1 MSYIF
6 IDESGDL
13 GDKGSKYF
21 VLAAILVEDKKVLE
35 KLIKKTR
42 KNYKKDI
49 GQSNEIKGF
58 NTPPKIKKSILN
70 KLNKKNYMAFILIF
84 DKKYKYKFD
93 FDCDN
98 NKLYDIISSHLAKII
113 DINDPTYIFIDK
125 TKNKKDKQEIF
136 NELFKSSLNNSNNF
150 PVFIDHVDSK
160 KFKGIQVADLISWSI
175 FQYVENNNEEYYNLI
190 ENKVIK
196 KVFED

>member
-1 MSYIF
+1 
-6 IDESGDL
+6 
-13 GDKGSKYF
+13 
-21 VLAAILVEDKKVLE
+21 
-35 KLIKKTR
+35 
-42 KNYKKDI
+42 
-49 GQSNEIKGF
+49 
-58 NTPPKIKKSILN
+58 
-70 KLNKKNYMAFILIF
+70 MAFILIF

-98 NKLYDIISSHLAKII
+98 NKLYDIIYISLAKII
-113 DINDPTYIFIDK
+113 DITEPTYIFIDK

-150 PVFIDHVDSK
+150 PVFINHVDSK

-175 FQYVENNNEEYYNLI
+175 FQYVENNNEEYCNLI
-190 ENKVIK
+190 GNKVIK

>member
-1 MSYIF
+1 MLSLNKHQ
-6 IDESGDL
+6 D
-13 GDKGSKYF
+13 
-21 VLAAILVEDKKVLE
+21 
-35 KLIKKTR
+35 
-42 KNYKKDI
+42 
-49 GQSNEIKGF
+49 
-58 NTPPKIKKSILN
+58 KIKASFIL
-70 KLNKKNYMAFILIF
+70 LVVSAVLLVIAAFIEANLTIPIARFFLSFFGIQIWFSFLIICFLQF
-84 DKKYKYKFD
+84 D
-93 FDCDN
+93 
-98 NKLYDIISSHLAKII
+98 YDIIWSHLAKII
-113 DINDPTYIFIDK
+113 DINEPTYIFIDK

-196 KVFED
+196 EVFED

>member
-21 VLAAILVEDKKVLE
+21 ILAAILVEDKKVLE
-35 KLIKKTR
+35 KLIKNAR
-42 KNYKKDI
+42 RSYKKDI
-49 GQSNEIKGF
+49 GQSNELKGF
-58 NTPPKIKKSILN
+58 STPPKVKKSILK
-70 KLNKKNYMAFILIF
+70 KLNQKNYRVFIIIF

-93 FDCDN
+93 FDFDN

-113 DINDPTYIFIDK
+113 DINDPTYIFIDR

-136 NELFKSSLNNSNNF
+136 NELFKSNLNNLNNY
-150 PVFIDHVDSK
+150 PVFINHVDSK
-160 KFKGIQVADLISWSI
+160 KFKGIQVADMISWSI
-175 FQYVENNNEEYYNLI
+175 FQYIENNNDEYFNLLK
-190 ENKVIK
+190 NKVIK
-196 KVFED
+196 KVF

>member
-98 NKLYDIISSHLAKII
+98 NNLYDIISSHLAKII
-113 DINDPTYIFIDK
+113 DINEPTYIFIDK